1 MKVRE
6 ALAEQSHLHL
16 SRVMHPDWAGVIK
29 LKRKSLYLAFTPD
42 LAWTAGQSF
51 ALRFPHRRVSRSSL
65 VQEFR
70 KAGEVNRWRAITLAG
85 GQQQGVHLV
94 RHNIATTI
102 ILHYTQVVA
111 FMCPQSKHHPI
122 LRFLRHLVLAC
133 VDFVWSMFAGDGS
146 FALHVFVLDTGC
158 LLVYFGLPF
167 LFQCGWRKGYLM
179 TTGFSVTTRSNY

>member
-29 LKRKSLYLAFTPD
+29 LKRKSLYLSFTPD

-51 ALRFPHRRVSRSSL
+51 ALRLPHRRVSRSSL

-102 ILHYTQVVA
+102 ILHYTQGMA
-111 FMCPQSKHHPI
+111 RLRCTYLFLI
-122 LRFLRHLVLAC
+122 LDALWSVLVCLVC
-133 VDFVWSMFAGDGS
+133 SNVDGERLFDDDG
-146 FALHVFVLDTGC
+146 LQRYNTIK
-158 LLVYFGLPF
+158 LLIITTLPVRN
-167 LFQCGWRKGYLM
+167 L
-179 TTGFSVTTRSNY
+179 V